1 MTTLKIDGLTVT
13 YSNRPVLNEL
23 NLHVPSGA
31 FAAVLGPSG
40 CGKTTLL
47 RAITGFIAPFSG
59 TIRFG
64 DQLVSV
70 SSIVVPPERRK
81 VGYVAQEGA
90 LFPHLTV
97 AQNIEFG
104 INDNRIKKDL
114 VAELLDLIG
123 LTKLA
128 NRMPAEL
135 SGGQQTRVALAR
147 ALAPEP
153 KVMLLD
159 EPFSALDAALRD
171 ELRTEVSE
179 LLKQRKTTTLMV
191 THDREE
197 ALVTADV
204 VALMRRGQIMQFGS
218 PAEVYHDPISPEVAI
233 STGDVLL
240 LNSVKDEAGNI
251 SSVLTPAKLSAD
263 QVAGKL
269 VIRPEEIRIMP
280 AGTGIAAQVVDLDYY
295 GHDAVVHLTAAGERI
310 NVRISGDLNI
320 KVGDQVGLTHVGPIR
335 WFPN

>member
-1 MTTLKIDGLTVT
+1 MTSLKIDGLTVT
-13 YSNRPVLNEL
+13 YANRPVLNEL
-23 NLHVPSGA
+23 SLQVESGA

-47 RAITGFIAPFSG
+47 RAIAGFIAPFSG

-97 AQNIEFG
+97 SENIAFG
-104 INDNRIKKDL
+104 ITDQKLKTDR

-123 LTKLA
+123 MGKFA
-128 NRMPAEL
+128 KRMPSEL

-171 ELRTEVSE
+171 ELRAEVSE
-179 LLKQRKTTTLMV
+179 LLKNRKTTTLMV

-197 ALVTADV
+197 ALVTADL
-204 VALMRRGQIMQFGS
+204 VALMRRGQIVQTGS
-218 PAEVYHDPISPEVAI
+218 PAEVYEAPVSPEVAI

-240 LNSVKDEAGNI
+240 LDSTKDEAGKIN
-251 SSVLTPAKLSAD
+251 SVLTPATMGAE
-263 QVAGKL
+263 VVPGKL
-269 VIRPEEIRIMP
+269 VIRPEEIRILP
-280 AGTGIAAQVVDLDYY
+280 AGSGVAATVVDLDYY
-295 GHDAVVHLTAAGERI
+295 GHDAVVHLDAAGARI
-310 NVRISGDLNI
+310 NVRISGDLKV
-320 KVGDQVGLTHVGPIR
+320 KVGDQVGLSHQGPIR

>member
-1 MTTLKIDGLTVT
+1 MTSLKIDGLTVT
-13 YSNRPVLNEL
+13 YANRPVLNEL
-23 NLHVPSGA
+23 SLQVESGA

-47 RAITGFIAPFSG
+47 RAIAGFIAPFSG

-97 AQNIEFG
+97 SENIAFG
-104 INDNRIKKDL
+104 ITDQKIKADR

-123 LTKLA
+123 MGKFA
-128 NRMPAEL
+128 KRMPSEL

-171 ELRTEVSE
+171 ELRAEVSE
-179 LLKQRKTTTLMV
+179 LLKNRKTTTLMV

-197 ALVTADV
+197 ALVTADL
-204 VALMRRGQIMQFGS
+204 VALMRRGQIVQTGS
-218 PAEVYHDPISPEVAI
+218 PAEVYEAPVSPEV
-233 STGDVLL
+233 
-240 LNSVKDEAGNI
+240 
-251 SSVLTPAKLSAD
+251 
-263 QVAGKL
+263 
-269 VIRPEEIRIMP
+269 
-280 AGTGIAAQVVDLDYY
+280 
-295 GHDAVVHLTAAGERI
+295 
-310 NVRISGDLNI
+310 
-320 KVGDQVGLTHVGPIR
+320 
-335 WFPN
+335 

>member
-1 MTTLKIDGLTVT
+1 MTSLKIDGLTVT
-13 YSNRPVLNEL
+13 YANRPVLNEL
-23 NLHVPSGA
+23 SLQVESGA

-47 RAITGFIAPFSG
+47 RAIAGFIAPFSG

-97 AQNIEFG
+97 SENIAFG
-104 INDNRIKKDL
+104 ITDQKLKADR

-123 LTKLA
+123 MGKFA
-128 NRMPAEL
+128 KRMPSEL

-147 ALAPEP
+147 ALASEP

-171 ELRTEVSE
+171 ELRAEVSE
-179 LLKQRKTTTLMV
+179 LLKNRKTTTLMV

-197 ALVTADV
+197 ALVTADL
-204 VALMRRGQIMQFGS
+204 VALMRRGQIVQTGS
-218 PAEVYHDPISPEVAI
+218 PAEVYEAPVSPEVAI

-240 LNSVKDEAGNI
+240 LDSTKDEAGKIN
-251 SSVLTPAKLSAD
+251 SVLTPSTMGAE
-263 QVAGKL
+263 VVPGKL
-269 VIRPEEIRIMP
+269 VIRPEEIRILP
-280 AGTGIAAQVVDLDYY
+280 AGSGIAATVVDLDYY
-295 GHDAVVHLTAAGERI
+295 GHDAVVHLDAAGARI
-310 NVRISGDLNI
+310 NVRISGDL
-320 KVGDQVGLTHVGPIR
+320 KVQVGDQVGLAHQGPIR